1 MQTVNGALAASAA
14 VERPSMR
21 LWIALTGISLMA
33 GAAAVSAAEYNPAR
47 TRPAITKEGAAQRVI
62 VKLRPTSNL
71 QIQSARASQASVDAL
86 ASSNIK
92 RIESMAQRHGLALDG
107 TRAISADMHVMILKS
122 SAGASMAQ
130 TLQALRDDSAV
141 EFAEA
146 DKWVYPHATPND
158 TFFSGQWFLQP
169 PDLDERSAVNATS
182 GWDLTT
188 GSTGVVIAVL
198 DTGVRFD
205 HPDLAR
211 ATQAGRLLVGHDF
224 VSLDAPNNF
233 FTANDGSS
241 RDTDASDPGDW
252 VTQSDV
258 DAPNNQCTEV
268 GDSSWHGTRVSGVI
282 GALSNNNV
290 GVAGL
295 TWSAWISPVRVI
307 GKCGGFNS
315 DVLAGMRW
323 AAGLAVP
330 AAPTNPFPAKIINVS
345 LGGDGPCTSQDQ
357 DVVDEVTA
365 AGALLIVSAGN
376 GNGQGGVEVS
386 SPANCV
392 GAAGIAGLRHAGTKV
407 GFSNLGPE
415 IAVSAPGG
423 NCVNITG
430 GPCVYSIDTT
440 TNDGATTPTT
450 SGYTD
455 QINANV
461 GTSFSAP
468 IVSGIAGLMLAVNG
482 NLRPAQLRARLRE
495 GALPFP
501 PSNPTVPQCQPG
513 NSTAAQLECNC
524 TTATCGAGMAN
535 AQGAVNA
542 ALRPIAAI
550 AIPNAFGPGT
560 PVTLQGTG
568 SSGSCNRTIS
578 AYQWTVVSPTSS
590 PPTITDANL
599 ATASVN
605 APSGTAEYV
614 IRLTVTDDQ
623 GRTDAADVT
632 IRSISFTTAAPS
644 NAGSTACPTPITIDQ
659 GSPLPNPNPP
669 APSPPG
675 PTTPS
680 SGGGGGALDLLT
692 ILFNIVVVIVAALL
706 PRRRDRSADF
716 AQRARPASAGAYFV
730 QRPRMRSALSSQ
742 VFCARR

>member
-1 MQTVNGALAASAA
+1 
-14 VERPSMR
+14 MR
-21 LWIALTGISLMA
+21 LWIALTGLSLVA
-33 GAAAVSAAEYNPAR
+33 GTAAVSAAEYNPAR
-47 TRPAITKEGAAQRVI
+47 TRSAVTKEGAAQRVI

-71 QIQSARASQASVDAL
+71 QTQNARASQASVEAL
-86 ASSNIK
+86 AASNVK

-107 TRAISADMHVMILKS
+107 TRAISADTHVMILKP
-122 SAGASMAQ
+122 SAGGSMAQ
-130 TLQALRDDSAV
+130 ALQNLRADSAV
-141 EFAEA
+141 EFAEV
-146 DKWVYPHATPND
+146 DKWVYPHNTPND
-158 TFFSGQWFLQP
+158 QFFAGQWFLQA
-169 PDLDERSAVNATS
+169 PDLDERSAVNAT
-182 GWDLTT
+182 GAWDATT

-211 ATQAGRLLVGHDF
+211 ATSAGRILQGHDF
-224 VSLDAPNNF
+224 VSQDGSNNF
-233 FTANDGSS
+233 FTANDGSG
-241 RDTDASDPGDW
+241 RDTDPSDPGDW
-252 VTQSDV
+252 VTQAEVNAS
-258 DAPNNQCTEV
+258 NNSCTEV

-282 GALSNNNV
+282 GALSNNST
-290 GVAGL
+290 GIAGL
-295 TWSAWISPVRVI
+295 TWSTFIAPVRVI

-330 AAPTNPFPAKIINVS
+330 GVPANPFPAKIINVS
-345 LGGDGPCTSQDQ
+345 LGGDGDCTAQDQ
-357 DVVDEVTA
+357 DTVDDVTS
-365 AGALLIVSAGN
+365 AGALLVVSAGN

-386 SPANCV
+386 SPANCIGV
-392 GAAGIAGLRHAGTKV
+392 AGIAGLRHAGTKV

-423 NCVNITG
+423 NCVNING
-430 GPCVYSIDTT
+430 GPCIYSIDTT

-450 SGYTD
+450 NSYTD

-468 IVSGIAGLMLAVNG
+468 IVSGIAGLMLAANG

-495 GALPFP
+495 GAAAFP
-501 PSNPTVPQCQPG
+501 PSNPAVPQCQAG
-513 NSTAAQLECNC
+513 NSASAQLECNC
-524 TTATCGAGMAN
+524 TTSTCGAGMVN

-550 AIPNAFGPGT
+550 AIPNSFGPGT

-568 SSGSCNRTIS
+568 SAASCNRTIS
-578 AYQWTVVSPTSS
+578 AYSWTVVSPTSS
-590 PPTITDANL
+590 PPPITDANM

-605 APSGTAEYV
+605 APIAPSEYV

-623 GRTDAADVT
+623 GRTDSAEVT
-632 IRSISFTTAAPS
+632 IRSATFTTSAPS
-644 NAGSTACPTPITIDQ
+644 SAGTTACPTPITIDQ
-659 GSPLPNPNPP
+659 VPSTPGPNPP
-669 APSPPG
+669 VQNPPVPPVG
-675 PTTPS
+675 GGGG
-680 SGGGGGALDLLT
+680 GGGGGALDLLT
-692 ILFNIVVVIVAALL
+692 ILFNVVVVIVAALL